1 MEVVLTRARDD
12 AEGSAARLAALGVSA
27 TIVPVT
33 QILSLEWRA
42 PGRID
47 AVIATSRHA
56 FAGFTGRDVAE
67 RAALTALPLY
77 AVGPAT
83 AAAAR
88 EVGFG
93 DLRVAAGDAQ
103 ALVDLLVLTNARGR
117 ALYLAGVD
125 RKPAIEAALARM
137 GLETALALAYEARA
151 LEWDA
156 EARGKIAAAARNGA
170 AVLHYSRRGADLF
183 VKQIDKAGL
192 DQSLGRFLHFAISHD
207 AAAPIQNRGLRVVV
221 ANRPGED
228 GLFALL
234 AP

>member
-125 RKPAIEAALARM
+125 RKPAGVGRRGQRKNRRCGPQRRRRAALF
-137 GLETALALAYEARA
+137 
-151 LEWDA
+151 
-156 EARGKIAAAARNGA
+156 AAR
-170 AVLHYSRRGADLF
+170 
-183 VKQIDKAGL
+183 
-192 DQSLGRFLHFAISHD
+192 
-207 AAAPIQNRGLRVVV
+207 RGLVCETDR
-221 ANRPGED
+221 
-228 GLFALL
+228 
-234 AP
+234 